1 MSLHTSYSYLGRCPS
16 AVTDLACSAEWARKY
31 GLRVELDLHTVPGS
45 QNGLNH
51 SGRLGS
57 INLCAHHSV
66 PRLLCCRLCSFA
78 LSSLNGVMG
87 IVNAQ
92 RTLNVIRILTET
104 ISRPEYRHVILF
116 NIVNE
121 A

>member
-1 MSLHTSYSYLGRCPS
+1 
-16 AVTDLACSAEWARKY
+16 
-31 GLRVELDLHTVPGS
+31 
-45 QNGLNH
+45 
-51 SGRLGS
+51 
-57 INLCAHHSV
+57 
-66 PRLLCCRLCSFA
+66 
-78 LSSLNGVMG
+78 MG

-104 ISRPEYRHVILF
+104 ISKPEYRHVILF

>member
-1 MSLHTSYSYLGRCPS
+1 
-16 AVTDLACSAEWARKY
+16 
-31 GLRVELDLHTVPGS
+31 
-45 QNGLNH
+45 
-51 SGRLGS
+51 
-57 INLCAHHSV
+57 
-66 PRLLCCRLCSFA
+66 
-78 LSSLNGVMG
+78 MG

-104 ISRPEYRHVILF
+104 INRPEYRHVILF